1 MFTLGQKMLRVAML
15 SMLAALLFACGSQTA
30 APAAPT
36 AAPAAPTAAPAAPT
50 AAPAAAETSEI
61 VVAHAQGETTITKN
75 PQTVLV
81 FDYSVL
87 DTLDQ
92 FGVAVAGL
100 PQGNNIPPFLEKYK
114 GSEYANIG
122 TLFEPDYEK
131 VNDLKADL
139 IIVAGRSAAVYPEL
153 AKIAPTIDLT
163 IDQSD
168 FYNSVVKNVNTLAS
182 IFGKEELAATKL
194 AELDA
199 TVKRT
204 QALAAEKGQN
214 GLILM
219 VSGGN
224 VTAYGPGSRFG
235 IIHDLLGVAAVTD
248 GDEIK
253 EATHGDAIS
262 FEFIQEKNPDI
273 LFVVDRDTATGD
285 ASEPGQ
291 AAKEVLDNELVAAT
305 NAWKNGQI
313 TYLDPSVWYLAN
325 AGLNSFGQMINE
337 IEAAL
342 Q

>member
-1 MFTLGQKMLRVAML
+1 MFKLGQKMLRVAML
-15 SMLAALLFACGSQTA
+15 SLLAALLFACGGQTA

-36 AAPAAPTAAPAAPT
+36 VAPAAPAAEAAT
-50 AAPAAAETSEI
+50 EI
-61 VVAHAQGETTITKN
+61 VVKHAQGETTITKN
-75 PQTVLV
+75 PQKVLV

-87 DTLDQ
+87 DILDQ
-92 FGVAVAGL
+92 LGVPVVGL

-163 IDQSD
+163 VDQSD
-168 FYNSVVKNVNTLAS
+168 FYNSVVKNVNTLAA
-182 IFGKEELAATKL
+182 IFGKEEVAASKL

-199 TVKRT
+199 AVKRA
-204 QALAAEKGQN
+204 QALAAEKKLN

-273 LFVVDRDTATGD
+273 LFVVDRDTATDGS
-285 ASEPGQ
+285 AEPGQ
-291 AAKEVLDNELVAAT
+291 SAREVLDNELVAST
-305 NAWKNGQI
+305 NAWKNGKVA
-313 TYLDPSVWYLAN
+313 YLDPAVWYLAN
-325 AGLNSFGQMINE
+325 AGLSSFGKMVGE